1 MENQITVKRKLIRNM
16 KNLNFILILLALPL
30 FFVRCGQVDQT
41 KYGSV
46 DKMIMEHQ
54 KDAPYISA
62 AHLNEMISEQTPGIR
77 IVDVREPDEYAAGH
91 IPGSV
96 NVPRGLLEFS
106 DLISNRREQLYIY
119 SNNQNRAVLS
129 VESLKLTKHSEV
141 TVLQGGF
148 ENWKTTYPELIEEG
162 SGAPASS
169 APAKQAS
176 SGGCGG

>member
-1 MENQITVKRKLIRNM
+1 M

-30 FFVRCGQVDQT
+30 FFISCGQVDQT
-41 KYGSV
+41 NYGSV
-46 DKMIMEHQ
+46 DKMVMEHQ

-62 AHLNEMISEQTPGIR
+62 EKLNEMIIEQNPGIK

-106 DLISNRREQLYIY
+106 NQISNRREALYIY

-129 VESLKLTKHSEV
+129 VGSLKLTKHKNVS
-141 TVLQGGF
+141 VLQGGF
-148 ENWKTTYPELIEEG
+148 ESWKATFPELIEEG
-162 SGAPASS
+162 SGNLASI
-169 APAKQAS
+169 APAKPES